1 MRAQHGHLKYFITL
15 LVGVVVGLNVLTM
28 PAWSGEVGSRP
39 PSVTPSNSARPIIVQ
54 GVNVR
59 PDGGKLIIDL
69 QTNGTAVYKS
79 FELENPRRVVVDVEN
94 AVLETE
100 QHHFP
105 VDHVNIRSVR
115 LAQFSSAAPQ
125 IVRAVITFRNKVPYA
140 FARDGNAIRMLIDP
154 GNKGVEAA
162 SKPPLSALAAKTE
175 KPSNAPAGTRLEKTA
190 PTPDRGSI
198 QNPTPKRPSPVKPET
213 GPLIASLKPAGE
225 ALPKVATPKK
235 VEALPEERKAPLE
248 KQKTVDKPALAM
260 STPAN
265 AKPVA
270 PVESASVHGRTR
282 PVPQSE
288 LGGKPVG
295 SSTGGTAL
303 SPVQAPTP
311 SDKAPVNVAAVQPPS
326 PVPPA
331 QNAASLQSTPA
342 AAQPAPTPAPQAAAS
357 APPASAGSAPSD
369 IISLDLRDVDIRDF
383 FRLIHEVSGLNVIL
397 DPSVRGTLTIALKDV
412 PWEQALKIV
421 LLNNQLT
428 SKLEG
433 NVLRIVTLKGAEDES
448 VAERKMKEAQVAMQ
462 QVQVE
467 PKRVYTRV
475 PNYMKAEDLRKVFE
489 QLLGKGSDLVYSDKD
504 TNTILVRTTQRQMDD
519 LDAIMKKMDIKKQ
532 QVEIEARVV
541 TANRS
546 FLRDLG
552 IQLGAQLFSGTVQ
565 NARNILSG
573 SPIPG
578 LNSPN
583 VRQPRPPISSAPP
596 ATTPGQP
603 IIGPLPF
610 NINLGAAAPT
620 SSLGYVFNGANA
632 MLDAF
637 ITASE
642 SKGLA
647 KLLSKPKIITRN
659 HEEGEVNQGTKIPIQ
674 TVVNNTVSTVYV
686 NAVLDLTVTPH
697 ITEEGTIFLDVKVT
711 RDTPDFN
718 QSVNGIPTIATQF
731 LQTKVLLND
740 GGTVVVGG
748 VLVDDNEYNIRQVPG
763 LGNLPIIGNAFRN
776 KSVTQTTNELLF
788 FLTPKIIQ

>member
-69 QTNGTAVYKS
+69 QTNGTPVYKS

-140 FARDGNAIRMLIDP
+140 FSRDGNAIRMLIDQ
-154 GNKGVEAA
+154 GNKGVETA

-175 KPSNAPAGTRLEKTA
+175 KPSTAPAGTRLEKTA
-190 PTPDRGSI
+190 RTPDRGSI
-198 QNPTPKRPSPVKPET
+198 QNPTPKRPSVVKPET
-213 GPLIASLKPAGE
+213 GPLVASLKPTVE
-225 ALPKVATPKK
+225 ALPKVSTPKRA
-235 VEALPEERKAPLE
+235 EAMPAERKTPLE
-248 KQKTVDKPALAM
+248 KQKTVDKPAVAV
-260 STPAN
+260 SNPAN

-282 PVPQSE
+282 PVPQGE

-303 SPVQAPTP
+303 SSVQAPTH

-326 PVPPA
+326 PAPPA
-331 QNAASLQSTPA
+331 QNMASLQSVPP

-357 APPASAGSAPSD
+357 TPPASAGSAPGD

-412 PWEQALKIV
+412 PWEQALRIV

-467 PKRVYTRV
+467 PKKTFTRV

-552 IQLGAQLFSGTVQ
+552 VQLGAQLFSVGA
-565 NARNILSG
+565 NGPRNILTG
-573 SPIPG
+573 SPVPG

-583 VRQPRPPISSAPP
+583 IRQPRPPISSAPP
-596 ATTPGQP
+596 ATQVGQP

-632 MLDAF
+632 LIDAF

-674 TVVNNTVSTVYV
+674 TVVNNTVSTVYI

-718 QSVNGIPTIATQF
+718 QSVNNIPTIQTQF

-748 VLVDDNEYNIRQVPG
+748 VLVDDNEYSIRQVPG

-776 KSVTQTTNELLF
+776 KSLTQTTNELLF

>member
-1 MRAQHGHLKYFITL
+1 MAASQQS
-15 LVGVVVGLNVLTM
+15 
-28 PAWSGEVGSRP
+28 PAP
-39 PSVTPSNSARPIIVQ
+39 ARP
-54 GVNVR
+54 
-59 PDGGKLIIDL
+59 
-69 QTNGTAVYKS
+69 
-79 FELENPRRVVVDVEN
+79 
-94 AVLETE
+94 
-100 QHHFP
+100 
-105 VDHVNIRSVR
+105 
-115 LAQFSSAAPQ
+115 
-125 IVRAVITFRNKVPYA
+125 
-140 FARDGNAIRMLIDP
+140 
-154 GNKGVEAA
+154 
-162 SKPPLSALAAKTE
+162 
-175 KPSNAPAGTRLEKTA
+175 APA
-190 PTPDRGSI
+190 S
-198 QNPTPKRPSPVKPET
+198 
-213 GPLIASLKPAGE
+213 
-225 ALPKVATPKK
+225 
-235 VEALPEERKAPLE
+235 
-248 KQKTVDKPALAM
+248 
-260 STPAN
+260 
-265 AKPVA
+265 
-270 PVESASVHGRTR
+270 
-282 PVPQSE
+282 
-288 LGGKPVG
+288 
-295 SSTGGTAL
+295 
-303 SPVQAPTP
+303 
-311 SDKAPVNVAAVQPPS
+311 
-326 PVPPA
+326 
-331 QNAASLQSTPA
+331 
-342 AAQPAPTPAPQAAAS
+342 APQAASTGPVGNTA
-357 APPASAGSAPSD
+357 APSD

-412 PWEQALKIV
+412 PWQQALKIV

-433 NVLRIVTLKGAEDES
+433 NVLRIVTLKGAEEEN

-462 QVQVE
+462 QIQVD
-467 PKRVYTRV
+467 PKKVFTRV
-475 PNYMKAEDLRKVFE
+475 PNYMKGDDLKKVFE
-489 QLLGKGSDLVYSDKD
+489 QLLGKGGDLVYADKD
-504 TNTILVRTTQRQMDD
+504 TNTVLVRTTQARMDD
-519 LDAIMKKMDIKKQ
+519 LDAVMRKMDMKKQ

-552 IQLGAQLFSGTVQ
+552 VQLGAQIFSDG
-565 NARNILSG
+565 RKSILTG

-578 LNSPN
+578 LDSPN
-583 VRQPRPPISSAPP
+583 VRGQRPPISSRPP
-596 ATTPGQP
+596 AALAGTP

-632 MLDAF
+632 LIDSF

-731 LQTKVLLND
+731 LQTKVLLTD

-748 VLVDDNEYNIRQVPG
+748 VLVDDNEYSIKQVPG
-763 LGNLPIIGNAFRN
+763 LGNLPIIGHAFRN
-776 KSVTQTTNELLF
+776 KSVTQSTQELLF